1 MEALDSTPKTPTKD
15 HTWEYVMWRVMY
27 MVKEIIRF
35 SSILEIDGGGA
46 HHIQWGGPYF
56 YESLYDAKR

>member
-1 MEALDSTPKTPTKD
+1 
-15 HTWEYVMWRVMY
+15 VMWRVMY

-46 HHIQWGGPYF
+46 HHIQWDGPYF
-56 YESLYDAKR
+56 YERLYDVKR